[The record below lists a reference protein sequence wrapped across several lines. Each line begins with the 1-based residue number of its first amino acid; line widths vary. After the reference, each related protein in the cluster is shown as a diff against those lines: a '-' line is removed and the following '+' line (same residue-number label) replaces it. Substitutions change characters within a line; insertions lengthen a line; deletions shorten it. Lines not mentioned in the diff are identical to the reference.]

1 VTSGAGRESH
11 PRSVSGSAQRRGRR
25 QSSARRVYDLVRAS
39 IRRGDVGPSGVLVE
53 ERLIE
58 ELSASR
64 QAVRDALQAL
74 AGDGLVERRRRV
86 GTTVSGSI
94 LDVATDQ
101 LMHLPPDRMV
111 VAESAV
117 ERLEE
122 QEMPAP
128 PWMRARLRIDEDEP
142 VLMVEELISSH
153 GEVLCVRA
161 TYKPVSRLPER
172 ATTQVADLATAFEH
186 GFGVPLGT
194 VESLVEAVGADAL
207 TAELL
212 GVPEGAPLLVRE
224 VLLVDADGLP
234 RDLSYT
240 HYRADRICFTHTTD
254 LRACSVPVSGVT
266 DVS

>member
-1 VTSGAGRESH
+1 MSH

-39 IRRGDVGPSGVLVE
+39 IRRGDVGGSGVLVE

-74 AGDGLVERRRRV
+74 AADGLVERRRRV
-86 GTTVSGSI
+86 GTTVNGAI

-101 LMHLPPDRMV
+101 LMHLPPDQQV
-111 VAESAV
+111 VEDSAV

-128 PWMRARLRIDEDEP
+128 PWMRARLKIAEDEP
-142 VLMVEELISSH
+142 VLMVEELVRAH

-161 TYKPVSRLPER
+161 TYKPVSRLPAR
-172 ATTQVADLATAFEH
+172 ATVRVADLATAFEH
-186 GFGVPLGT
+186 GFGVPLGS

-212 GVPEGAPLLVRE
+212 GVPAGSPVLVRE

-234 RDLSYT
+234 RDLSYS
-240 HYRADRICFTHTTD
+240 HYRSDRICFTHTTEP
-254 LRACSVPVSGVT
+254 RTSSVPVPGVT